1 MNIYKESITN
11 FYLRHMRNGCF
22 TPRVIL
28 SNGKSLSVQA
38 SEHHYCAP
46 RRVCDYYYE
55 VEVGFPDEV
64 IKTLLEYAEDA
75 DNPKDTVY
83 PYVPI
88 ELVDE
93 YITSC
98 GGIHWEL
105 TKKRIAI
112 DNLKESERTLGL

>member
-1 MNIYKESITN
+1 MSVKDSITN
-11 FYLRHMRNGCF
+11 QYLSLMRNGWF

-28 SNGKSLSVQA
+28 KNGKSLSIQA
-38 SEHHYCAP
+38 SEGHYCKP
-46 RRVCDYYYE
+46 RKLCDHYYE

-64 IKTLLEYAEDA
+64 IKTLLEYAEDV

-112 DNLKESERTLGL
+112 NNLKESERTLGL

>member
-1 MNIYKESITN
+1 MNISKESITN

-28 SNGKSLSVQA
+28 NNGKSLSVQA
-38 SEHHYCAP
+38 SEYHYCAP

-55 VEVGFPDEV
+55 VEVGFPDEGDYC
-64 IKTLLEYAEDA
+64 LCNMRRE
-75 DNPKDTVY
+75 NPTDTVY

-93 YITSC
+93 YITAC
-98 GGIHWEL
+98 GGIHW
-105 TKKRIAI
+105 
-112 DNLKESERTLGL
+112 D

>member
-1 MNIYKESITN
+1 MSVKDSITN
-11 FYLRHMRNGCF
+11 QYLSLMRNGWF

-28 SNGKSLSVQA
+28 NNGKSLSIQA
-38 SEHHYCAP
+38 SEYHYCRP
-46 RRVCDYYYE
+46 RRLCDHYYE
-55 VEVGFPDEV
+55 VEVCFPDEV
-64 IKTLLEYAEDA
+64 IQSLLRYAEDV
-75 DNPKDTVY
+75 DNPTDTVY

-112 DNLKESERTLGL
+112 NNLKESERTLGL